1 MPEAA
6 ALFRADHPVEPSR
19 PEVALHAVPKPAQP
33 APRLELA
40 PYDLTAALTLE
51 RELGVSHVL
60 AQVLVRRGLSDVSAA
75 RAFLHPT
82 EAHDPSAFAGID
94 RAVGMIERHVR
105 AGSRIVVH
113 GDYDVDG
120 VCATATMVRALRALG
135 ADVGW
140 YLPDRLTDGYGLAL
154 ETVRRLAAGG
164 TALLITVDC
173 AITAVDEVAAA
184 LAAGVEVV
192 VCDHHAPRADGR
204 LPDCDIVHP
213 AVCGYPCVDL
223 CGTGVAYKVAQALGA
238 PGVEDDIE
246 LVALATVA
254 DLMPLVGENRRLVRE
269 GIRALSRTARPGLRA
284 LMTVAK
290 ADPSALD
297 TRALGF
303 RLAPRINA
311 AGRLRRAD
319 AGLELLLT
327 DDEQRAGEIA
337 AELDR
342 VNTERRAVEQRIVW
356 EAEAQVAEF
365 GERRAYVL
373 AGEDWHPGVVGIV
386 ASRIVERHHRPAV
399 VVALDGDVGSGS
411 ARSIPG
417 FDLLGA
423 LHATAEHLERY
434 GGHRAAAGMTVQ
446 RDRIDGFRRALED
459 HAEAVLPDDLLIA
472 RERVDAIASGCELG
486 LDLAE
491 ELELLEPC
499 GMGNPRSRLLVPG
512 ARLRDPRPMG
522 DGRHLRF
529 VVGSGGINARAV
541 AFGCDGKLGV
551 EPDEPAD
558 ATFRLER
565 NFWNGA
571 VEPRLV
577 LGHARPC
584 APDAI
589 ELLGEPDDYLG
600 AALDASDLDPL
611 PARSVAGART
621 VLDRRGHSP
630 LAVLRDALAA
640 GGGVHADGGGVL
652 GDGGGVLGDG
662 GGVLGDGGGVLG
674 VCADAP
680 RRLSG
685 LSSRVGG
692 FALIS
697 YHALARDPVVA
708 QRFVHLVALDP
719 PTSSAAR
726 DILAAGRGFAH
737 LAWGEPEL
745 RFAQQ
750 MHELEYGLRASLVAF
765 YRALRLRGR
774 VTGQELEH
782 LLRGDG
788 PHARPARLAARLVKV
803 LAELELVSLDRDLP
817 ALAIAGAAPTALER
831 SPAFRVYA
839 QLYEDGRRF
848 LSSPNHLPGG

>member
-6 ALFRADHPVEPSR
+6 ALFRADNPVEPSR
-19 PEVALHAVPKPAQP
+19 PEVALRAVPKPVPP

-40 PYDLTAALTLE
+40 PYDLTAALALE

-75 RAFLHPT
+75 RAFLNPA
-82 EAHDPSAFAGID
+82 EAHDPSAFAGIE
-94 RAVGMIERHVR
+94 RAVEVIERHIR
-105 AGSRIVVH
+105 AGRRIVVH

-120 VCATATMVRALRALG
+120 VCATAIMVRALRALG

-164 TALLITVDC
+164 MALLVTVDC

-184 LAAGVEVV
+184 RTAGVDVV

-213 AVCGYPCVDL
+213 AVCGYPCLDL

-269 GIRALSRTARPGLRA
+269 GLRALSRTARPGLRA

-297 TRALGF
+297 ARALGF

-327 DDEQRAGEIA
+327 DDERRAGEIA

-386 ASRIVERHHRPAV
+386 ASRIVERHHRPVV
-399 VVALDGDVGSGS
+399 VVAFDGDVGSGS

-434 GGHRAAAGMTVQ
+434 GGHRAAAGMTVS

-459 HAEAVLPDDLLIA
+459 HAEAVLPDDLLVA

-600 AALDASDLDPL
+600 AALEASDLDPL

-640 GGGVHADGGGVL
+640 GGGVL
-652 GDGGGVLGDG
+652 GDGGAVLGDA
-662 GGVLGDGGGVLG
+662 GGVLG

-697 YHALARDPVVA
+697 YHALARDPGVA
-708 QRFVHLVALDP
+708 ERFVHLVALDP
-719 PTSSAAR
+719 PTSAAAR
-726 DILAAGRGFAH
+726 DTLAAGGGFAH

-848 LSSPNHLPGG
+848 LSSANHLPGG

>member
-6 ALFRADHPVEPSR
+6 ALFRADDPVEPSR
-19 PEVALHAVPKPAQP
+19 PEVALRAVPKPVPP

-40 PYDLTAALTLE
+40 PYDLTAALALE

-82 EAHDPSAFAGID
+82 EAHDPSAFAGIE
-94 RAVGMIERHVR
+94 RAVGVIERHVR

-154 ETVRRLAAGG
+154 GTVRRLAAGG
-164 TALLITVDC
+164 TALLVTVDC

-184 LAAGVEVV
+184 RAAGVDVV

-254 DLMPLVGENRRLVRE
+254 DLMPLVGENRRLVRD
-269 GIRALSRTARPGLRA
+269 GLRALSRTARPGLRA

-327 DDEQRAGEIA
+327 VDEQRAGEIA

-386 ASRIVERHHRPAV
+386 ASRIVEHHHRPVV

-423 LHATAEHLERY
+423 LHATAGHLERY
-434 GGHRAAAGMTVQ
+434 GGHRAAAGMTIR

-459 HAEAVLPDDLLIA
+459 HAEAVLPDDLLVA

-600 AALDASDLDPL
+600 AALEASDLDPP
-611 PARSVAGART
+611 PARSVAGERT

-640 GGGVHADGGGVL
+640 DGGVR
-652 GDGGGVLGDG
+652 GDGGGVPAE
-662 GGVLGDGGGVLG
+662 GGGVLG

-697 YHALARDPVVA
+697 YHSLARDPGIA
-708 QRFVHLVALDP
+708 ERFVHLVALDP
-719 PTSSAAR
+719 PTSAAAR
-726 DILAAGRGFAH
+726 DTLAAGGGFAH

-817 ALAIAGAAPTALER
+817 ALAIAGAAPTALEH

-848 LSSPNHLPGG
+848 LSSANHLPGA

>member
-1 MPEAA
+1 M
-6 ALFRADHPVEPSR
+6 
-19 PEVALHAVPKPAQP
+19 
-33 APRLELA
+33 
-40 PYDLTAALTLE
+40 
-51 RELGVSHVL
+51 
-60 AQVLVRRGLSDVSAA
+60 
-75 RAFLHPT
+75 
-82 EAHDPSAFAGID
+82 
-94 RAVGMIERHVR
+94 
-105 AGSRIVVH
+105 
-113 GDYDVDG
+113 
-120 VCATATMVRALRALG
+120 
-135 ADVGW
+135 
-140 YLPDRLTDGYGLAL
+140 
-154 ETVRRLAAGG
+154 
-164 TALLITVDC
+164 
-173 AITAVDEVAAA
+173 
-184 LAAGVEVV
+184 
-192 VCDHHAPRADGR
+192 
-204 LPDCDIVHP
+204 
-213 AVCGYPCVDL
+213 
-223 CGTGVAYKVAQALGA
+223 
-238 PGVEDDIE
+238 
-246 LVALATVA
+246 
-254 DLMPLVGENRRLVRE
+254 
-269 GIRALSRTARPGLRA
+269 
-284 LMTVAK
+284 
-290 ADPSALD
+290 
-297 TRALGF
+297 
-303 RLAPRINA
+303 
-311 AGRLRRAD
+311 
-319 AGLELLLT
+319 
-327 DDEQRAGEIA
+327 
-337 AELDR
+337 
-342 VNTERRAVEQRIVW
+342 
-356 EAEAQVAEF
+356 
-365 GERRAYVL
+365 
-373 AGEDWHPGVVGIV
+373 
-386 ASRIVERHHRPAV
+386 
-399 VVALDGDVGSGS
+399 
-411 ARSIPG
+411 
-417 FDLLGA
+417 
-423 LHATAEHLERY
+423 
-434 GGHRAAAGMTVQ
+434 
-446 RDRIDGFRRALED
+446 
-459 HAEAVLPDDLLIA
+459 
-472 RERVDAIASGCELG
+472 
-486 LDLAE
+486 
-491 ELELLEPC
+491 
-499 GMGNPRSRLLVPG
+499 
-512 ARLRDPRPMG
+512 
-522 DGRHLRF
+522 
-529 VVGSGGINARAV
+529 
-541 AFGCDGKLGV
+541 
-551 EPDEPAD
+551 
-558 ATFRLER
+558 
-565 NFWNGA
+565 
-571 VEPRLV
+571 

-584 APDAI
+584 APDVI

>member
-19 PEVALHAVPKPAQP
+19 PEVALHAVPKPAPP

-60 AQVLVRRGLSDVSAA
+60 AQVLVRRGLTDASVA

-94 RAVGMIERHVR
+94 RAVEMIERHIR

-184 LAAGVEVV
+184 RAAGVEVV

-269 GIRALSRTARPGLRA
+269 GLRALSRTARPGLRA

-640 GGGVHADGGGVL
+640 GGEVGGAGGGVL
-652 GDGGGVLGDG
+652 GDGGGVHADG
-662 GGVLGDGGGVLG
+662 GEVLGDGGGVLG

-697 YHALARDPVVA
+697 YHALARDPAVA

-848 LSSPNHLPGG
+848 LSSANHLPGG

>member
-6 ALFRADHPVEPSR
+6 ALLHVDDPVAPSR
-19 PEVALHAVPKPAQP
+19 PDAGLHAVPAPVPP

-40 PYDLTAALTLE
+40 SYDLTAALALE
-51 RELGVSHVL
+51 RDLGVSHVL

-75 RAFLHPT
+75 RAFMHPT
-82 EAHDPSAFAGID
+82 EAHEPSAFAGIE
-94 RAVGMIERHVR
+94 RAVAVIERHIR
-105 AGSRIVVH
+105 AGNRIVVH

-135 ADVGW
+135 ADVSW

-164 TALLITVDC
+164 TALLVTVDC

-184 LAAGVEVV
+184 RAAGVEVV

-204 LPDCDIVHP
+204 LPDCEIVHP
-213 AVCGYPCVDL
+213 ALCGYPCVDL

-254 DLMPLVGENRRLVRE
+254 DLMPLVGENRRLVRD
-269 GIRALSRTARPGLRA
+269 GLLALSRTSRPGLRA
-284 LMTVAK
+284 LMTVSK

-297 TRALGF
+297 TGTLGF

-327 DDEQRAGEIA
+327 DDERRAAEIA

-342 VNTERRAVEQRIVW
+342 VNAERRAVEQRIVW
-356 EAEAQVAEF
+356 EAEARVAEL

-373 AGEDWHPGVVGIV
+373 AGEDWHPGVIGIV
-386 ASRIVERHHRPAV
+386 ASRIVERHHRPVV

-434 GGHRAAAGMTVQ
+434 GGHRAAAGMTLR

-459 HAEAVLPDDLLIA
+459 HAEAVLPDELLIV

-529 VVGSGGINARAV
+529 VVGSGGISARAV
-541 AFGCDGKLGV
+541 SFGCDGKLGV
-551 EPDEPAD
+551 EPEEPVD

-584 APDAI
+584 APEAI
-589 ELLGEPDDYLG
+589 EVLGEPEDYLA
-600 AALDASDLDPL
+600 AALDAREAAREGRGLEAH
-611 PARSVAGART
+611 PAPAVADKRI

-630 LAVLRDALAA
+630 LAVLRDAVAA
-640 GGGVHADGGGVL
+640 GGE
-652 GDGGGVLGDG
+652 
-662 GGVLGDGGGVLG
+662 VLG
-674 VCADAP
+674 VCSDAP

-685 LSSRVGG
+685 LSARVGG

-697 YHALARDPVVA
+697 YHALERDPVIA
-708 QRFVHLVALDP
+708 ERFVHLVALDP
-719 PTSSAAR
+719 PASARAR
-726 DILAAGRGFAH
+726 ELLAGGGGFAH

-788 PHARPARLAARLVKV
+788 PHARPARLAARLIKV

-831 SPAFRVYA
+831 SPAYRVYA
-839 QLYEDGRRF
+839 QQYEDGRRF
-848 LSSPNHLPGG
+848 LSSANHLPGG

>member
-19 PEVALHAVPKPAQP
+19 PEVALHAVPKPAPP

-40 PYDLTAALTLE
+40 PYNLTAALTLE

-184 LAAGVEVV
+184 RAAGVEVV

-269 GIRALSRTARPGLRA
+269 GLRALSRTARPGLRA

-512 ARLRDPRPMG
+512 ARLREPRPMG

-652 GDGGGVLGDG
+652 GDGGGVHAAG
-662 GGVLGDGGGVLG
+662 GEVLGDGGGVLG

-848 LSSPNHLPGG
+848 LSSANHLPGG

>member
-6 ALFRADHPVEPSR
+6 ALLRVGDPVEPSR
-19 PEVALHAVPKPAQP
+19 PDVGLHAVPAPVPP

-40 PYDLTAALTLE
+40 PYDLTAALALE

-75 RAFLHPT
+75 RAFMHPT
-82 EAHDPSAFAGID
+82 EAHEPSAFAGIE
-94 RAVGMIERHVR
+94 RAVAVIERHIR
-105 AGSRIVVH
+105 AGNRIVVH

-154 ETVRRLAAGG
+154 ETVRRLAASGA
-164 TALLITVDC
+164 ALLVTVDC

-184 LAAGVEVV
+184 RAAGVEVI

-204 LPDCDIVHP
+204 LPDCEIVHP
-213 AVCGYPCVDL
+213 ALCGYPCVDL

-254 DLMPLVGENRRLVRE
+254 DLMPLVGENRRLVRD
-269 GIRALSRTARPGLRA
+269 GLLALSRTSRPGLRA
-284 LMTVAK
+284 LMTVSK

-297 TRALGF
+297 TGTLGF

-327 DDEQRAGEIA
+327 DDERRAAEIA

-342 VNTERRAVEQRIVW
+342 VNAERRAVEQRIVW
-356 EAEAQVAEF
+356 EAEAQVAEL

-386 ASRIVERHHRPAV
+386 ASRIVERHHRPVV
-399 VVALDGDVGSGS
+399 VVALDGDAGSGS

-434 GGHRAAAGMTVQ
+434 GGHRAAAGMTLR
-446 RDRIDGFRRALED
+446 RDRIDGFRRAFED
-459 HAEAVLPDDLLIA
+459 HAEAVLPDELLIV

-529 VVGSGGINARAV
+529 VVGSGGISARAV
-541 AFGCDGKLGV
+541 SFGCDGKLGV
-551 EPDEPAD
+551 EPDEPVD

-584 APDAI
+584 APEAI
-589 ELLGEPDDYLG
+589 EVLGEPEDYLA
-600 AALDASDLDPL
+600 AALDAREAPLDSRDVEAH
-611 PARSVAGART
+611 PAPAVADKRS

-630 LAVLRDALAA
+630 LAVLRDAVAA
-640 GGGVHADGGGVL
+640 GGE
-652 GDGGGVLGDG
+652 
-662 GGVLGDGGGVLG
+662 VLG
-674 VCADAP
+674 VCSDAP

-685 LSSRVGG
+685 LGARVGG

-697 YHALARDPVVA
+697 YHALERDPRIA
-708 QRFVHLVALDP
+708 ERFVHLVALDP
-719 PTSSAAR
+719 PASSRAR
-726 DILAAGRGFAH
+726 ELLAGGGGFAH

-788 PHARPARLAARLVKV
+788 PHARPARLAARLVTV

-831 SPAFRVYA
+831 SPAYRVYA
-839 QLYEDGRRF
+839 QQYEDGRRF
-848 LSSPNHLPGG
+848 LSSANHLPGG

>member
-6 ALFRADHPVEPSR
+6 ALLRPDAGEPPRSE
-19 PEVALHAVPKPAQP
+19 PALHAVPDPAP
-33 APRLELA
+33 PTPRLEI
-40 PYDLTAALTLE
+40 PGYDLNAALELE

-60 AQVLVRRGLSDVSAA
+60 AQVLVRRGLSDASAA
-75 RAFLHPT
+75 RAFLEPS
-82 EAHDPSAFAGID
+82 EAHHPSAFAGID
-94 RAVGMIERHVR
+94 RAIAVIERHIR
-105 AGSRIVVH
+105 GGTRIVVH

-135 ADVGW
+135 AEVGW
-140 YLPDRLTDGYGLAL
+140 YLPDRLTDGYGLSL
-154 ETVRRLAAGG
+154 ETVHRLAARD
-164 TALLITVDC
+164 TALLVTVDC

-184 LAAGVEVV
+184 RAAGVDVV

-204 LPDCDIVHP
+204 LPDCEIVHP

-223 CGTGVAYKVAQALGA
+223 CGTAVAYKVAQALGA
-238 PGVEDDIE
+238 PGVDDDLE

-254 DLMPLVGENRRLVRE
+254 DLMPLAGENRRLVRE
-269 GIRALSRTARPGLRA
+269 GLVALSRTSRPGLRA
-284 LMTVAK
+284 LMTVSK

-297 TRALGF
+297 TGALAF

-327 DDEQRAGEIA
+327 GDERRAAEIA
-337 AELDR
+337 SELDR
-342 VNTERRAVEQRIVW
+342 VNAERRAVEQRIVW
-356 EAEAQVAEF
+356 EAEAQVAEL
-365 GERRAYVL
+365 GERRSYVL
-373 AGEDWHPGVVGIV
+373 AGEGWHPGVVGIV
-386 ASRIVERHHRPAV
+386 ASRIVERHHRPVV

-423 LHATAEHLERY
+423 LHATAEHLDRY
-434 GGHRAAAGMTVQ
+434 GGHRAAAGMAIG
-446 RDRIDGFRRALED
+446 RDRIEPFREAFEG
-459 HAEAVLPDDLLIA
+459 HAAEVLLPEMLVP
-472 RERVDAIASGCELG
+472 RERVDAVASGCELG
-486 LDLAE
+486 LELAE

-512 ARLRDPRPMG
+512 ARLRDLRPMG
-522 DGRHLRF
+522 EGRHLRF
-529 VVGSGGINARAV
+529 VVGSGGTSARAV
-541 AFGCDGKLGV
+541 AFGCGGKLGV
-551 EPDEPAD
+551 EPDEPVD

-584 APDAI
+584 AAAGI
-589 ELLGEPDDYLG
+589 EVLGEPDDYLR
-600 AALDASDLDPL
+600 AALEVSDLDPL
-611 PARSVAGART
+611 PAPAIAEVRT
-621 VLDRRGHSP
+621 LLDRRGQSP
-630 LAVLRDALAA
+630 LAVLRDAVTA
-640 GGGVHADGGGVL
+640 GGDVL
-652 GDGGGVLGDG
+652 A
-662 GGVLGDGGGVLG
+662 
-674 VCADAP
+674 VCADA
-680 RRLSG
+680 RRRQSG
-685 LSSRVGG
+685 LAARTGG

-697 YHALARDPVVA
+697 YHALARDPRIGERFA
-708 QRFVHLVALDP
+708 QLVALDP
-719 PTSSAAR
+719 PASA
-726 DILAAGRGFAH
+726 DGAAMLRAGCGFTH

-765 YRALRLRGR
+765 YRSLRLRGR
-774 VTGQELEH
+774 ATGEELEH

-788 PHARPARLAARLVKV
+788 PHGRPARLAARLIRV

-831 SPAFRVYA
+831 SSAYRVYA
-839 QLYEDGRRF
+839 QRYEDGRRF
-848 LSSPNHLPGG
+848 LSSANHLPGG

>member
-6 ALFRADHPVEPSR
+6 ALLRVDDPVEPSR
-19 PEVALHAVPKPAQP
+19 PDAGLHAVPAPVPP

-40 PYDLTAALTLE
+40 SYDLTAALVLE

-75 RAFLHPT
+75 RSFMNPT
-82 EAHDPSAFAGID
+82 EAYEPSAFAGIE
-94 RAVGMIERHVR
+94 RAVAVIERHIR
-105 AGSRIVVH
+105 AGNRIVVH

-120 VCATATMVRALRALG
+120 VCATATMVRALRTLG

-154 ETVRRLAAGG
+154 ETVRRLGAGG
-164 TALLITVDC
+164 AALLVTVDC

-184 LAAGVEVV
+184 RAAGVEVV

-204 LPDCDIVHP
+204 LPDCEIVHP
-213 AVCGYPCVDL
+213 ALCGYPCVDL

-254 DLMPLVGENRRLVRE
+254 DLMPLVGENRRLVRQ
-269 GIRALSRTARPGLRA
+269 GLLALSRTSRPGLRA
-284 LMTVAK
+284 LMTVSK

-297 TRALGF
+297 TGTLGF

-327 DDEQRAGEIA
+327 DDERRAAEIA

-342 VNTERRAVEQRIVW
+342 VNAERRAVEQRIVW
-356 EAEAQVAEF
+356 EAEAQVAEL
-365 GERRAYVL
+365 GELRAYVL

-386 ASRIVERHHRPAV
+386 ASRIVERHHRPV
-399 VVALDGDVGSGS
+399 IVVALDGDVGSGS

-434 GGHRAAAGMTVQ
+434 GGHRAAAGMTLR
-446 RDRIDGFRRALED
+446 RDRIDGFRRAFED
-459 HAEAVLPDDLLIA
+459 HAEAVLPDELLIV

-512 ARLRDPRPMG
+512 ARLRDPHPMG

-541 AFGCDGKLGV
+541 SFGCDGKLGV
-551 EPDEPAD
+551 EPDEPVD

-584 APDAI
+584 APEAI
-589 ELLGEPDDYLG
+589 EVLGEPEDYLA
-600 AALDASDLDPL
+600 AALDAREAALDSRGVEAH
-611 PARSVAGART
+611 PASAVPGKRS

-630 LAVLRDALAA
+630 LAVLRDAVAA
-640 GGGVHADGGGVL
+640 GGE
-652 GDGGGVLGDG
+652 
-662 GGVLGDGGGVLG
+662 VLG
-674 VCADAP
+674 VCSDAP

-685 LSSRVGG
+685 LSARVGG

-697 YHALARDPVVA
+697 YHALERDPEIA
-708 QRFVHLVALDP
+708 ERFAHLVALDP
-719 PTSSAAR
+719 PASSRAR
-726 DILAAGRGFAH
+726 QLLAGGGGFAH

-788 PHARPARLAARLVKV
+788 PHARPARLAARLIKV

-831 SPAFRVYA
+831 SPAYRVYA
-839 QLYEDGRRF
+839 QQYEDGRRF
-848 LSSPNHLPGG
+848 LSSANHLPGG